1 MTLLAYNLYR
11 FVVYTSGMLAQ
22 VFVQYN
28 VGQGY
33 TQLLKKIK
41 YVFFF
46 ERNTETNKY
55 ALSGVKDL
63 LILVLR
69 RSWEDLVTIR
79 IFVFVNY
86 MSSDVRVAYKIIM
99 KSLRWLSRFSN
110 VKTKNLNLRKSQENI
125 TIFNI

>member
-1 MTLLAYNLYR
+1 M
-11 FVVYTSGMLAQ
+11 F
-22 VFVQYN
+22 
-28 VGQGY
+28 
-33 TQLLKKIK
+33 
-41 YVFFF
+41 FFF

-86 MSSDVRVAYKIIM
+86 MSSDVRVVYKIIM